1 MTLGQKIKQ
10 RREELG
16 YTQVELAQK
25 TQTSQPYISR
35 LEKDDFN
42 PSTQMIVNIAVAL
55 NMSIDYL
62 LLDDRKAEQKISS
75 IQKKLKGGE
84 TNGKNKLFK
93 TGSNM

>member
-1 MTLGQKIKQ
+1 MTLGQKIKH

-16 YTQVELAQK
+16 YTQAELARK

-55 NMSIDYL
+55 DMSIDYL
-62 LLDDRKAEQKISS
+62 LLDGRKA
-75 IQKKLKGGE
+75 G
-84 TNGKNKLFK
+84 
-93 TGSNM
+93 

>member
-1 MTLGQKIKQ
+1 MTLGQKIKH

-16 YTQVELAQK
+16 YTQTELAQK

-55 NMSIDYL
+55 DMSIDYL
-62 LLDDRKAEQKISS
+62 LLDGRKA
-75 IQKKLKGGE
+75 G
-84 TNGKNKLFK
+84 
-93 TGSNM
+93 

>member
-1 MTLGQKIKQ
+1 MTLGQKIRN

-16 YTQVELAQK
+16 YTQAELARK

-55 NMSIDYL
+55 SVSTDYL
-62 LLDDRKAEQKISS
+62 LLDDRKA
-75 IQKKLKGGE
+75 G
-84 TNGKNKLFK
+84 
-93 TGSNM
+93 